1 MQSMNC
7 PITAMQINLGEI
19 NGREQYIHNFA
30 NQKEIVLPL
39 INKSILTSLEVGN
52 KLTKL

>member
-19 NGREQYIHNFA
+19 NGRGQY
-30 NQKEIVLPL
+30 KM
-39 INKSILTSLEVGN
+39 NKVGKN
-52 KLTKL
+52 YLRKNHTK

>member
-19 NGREQYIHNFA
+19 NGRGQYNME
-30 NQKEIVLPL
+30 KD
-39 INKSILTSLEVGN
+39 TSDE
-52 KLTKL
+52 